1 MAYDFTV
8 CHTIL
13 PYEHTIL
20 VHIIVCSYDKIV
32 CRTIYSGNIAGNY
45 RMAYDIRMSYRNNRR
60 MAYDFPII
68 YRMAYDNDIC
78 HLNVRRMAYDP

>member
-1 MAYDFTV
+1 
-8 CHTIL
+8 
-13 PYEHTIL
+13 
-20 VHIIVCSYDKIV
+20 
-32 CRTIYSGNIAGNY
+32 
-45 RMAYDIRMSYRNNRR
+45 MSYRNNRR